1 MGPQRTPVR
10 GTAPFRVAIFGY
22 HSWTSRAPRPGAKT
36 NIRRPKI
43 DAKNPYR
50 THDAGSLRK
59 ENVGETVR
67 LAGWVHRRRDHGGLI
82 FIDLRDRWGITQVT
96 FHPERPEVFATAETL
111 RPEWSVTVE
120 GEVTAR
126 PAGNENPELPTG
138 EIEVQ
143 ATSLRVLNTSE
154 TPPFE
159 IERDRPVDETLRL
172 RYRYLDLR
180 REKMRDNIAFRHRVV
195 KYMRDFLDDRGFLE
209 IETPLLTASTPE
221 GARDYLVPSRLYPG
235 QFYALPQSP
244 QQFKQLLMVAGFE
257 RYFQIAR
264 ALRDEDQ
271 RGDRQPEHT
280 QLDLEMS
287 YTTQDEVLGLIEEL
301 FTGIVED
308 LTEKKIHQKPFPRLT
323 YAEAMDR
330 FGSDKPDIRFGL
342 EIEDVSRVVA
352 SSEFKVFSG
361 AVRSGGSVRGI
372 AVGGLGDLS
381 RGKIEGEITD
391 QAKLGG
397 ARGLAFMKAEPDGLK
412 GPIAKFFSDE
422 EQVQL
427 KESLGAKD
435 GDYLFFVADKD
446 PVVFESLGR
455 LRLYFRDR
463 LGLADDDVL
472 GLCWVTDFPLFEWN
486 EDEGR
491 VEPMH
496 HMFTMP
502 REGDLDLLEAEPL
515 KVIGQLYDLV
525 ANGTELASGSIRIHR
540 PDIQQRVFDVIGINA
555 EEAERRFGAMLTA
568 FRYGA
573 PPHGGIA
580 PGIDRLIMVLRDQP
594 NIREVMAFPK
604 TQAARDEMMD
614 APGPVS
620 EDQLKELHIT
630 PRRRPPDEAGTDPTA
645 RPAEGNN

>member
-1 MGPQRTPVR
+1 L
-10 GTAPFRVAIFGY
+10 
-22 HSWTSRAPRPGAKT
+22 HSQDQG
-36 NIRRPKI
+36 
-43 DAKNPYR
+43 NPYR
-50 THDAGSLRK
+50 TRTAGGLR
-59 ENVGETVR
+59 EGDVGERVR

-82 FIDLRDRWGITQVT
+82 FIDLRDRWGIAQVT
-96 FHPERPEVFATAETL
+96 FHPDRAQVFAAAEQL
-111 RPEWSVTVE
+111 RPEWSISIE
-120 GEVTAR
+120 GEVVRR
-126 PAGNENPELPTG
+126 PEGNENPDLPTG
-138 EIEVQ
+138 AVEVE
-143 ATSLRVLNTSE
+143 ATDLSVLNPSE

-172 RYRYLDLR
+172 KYRYLDLR
-180 REKMRDNIAFRHRVV
+180 RERMKEAIVFRHRVV
-195 KYMRDFLDDRGFLE
+195 KRMRDFLDERGFLE

-221 GARDYLVPSRLYPG
+221 GARDYLVPARLYPG

-287 YTTQDEVLGLIEEL
+287 YATQDEILALVEDLY
-301 FTGIVED
+301 TGIVED
-308 LTEKKIHQKPFPRLT
+308 LTEKTLFRSPFPRLT

-330 FGSDKPDIRFGL
+330 FGTDKPDIRFGL
-342 EIEDVSRVVA
+342 ELTDVSEVA
-352 SSEFKVFSG
+352 RTSEFKVFHG
-361 AVRSGGSVRGI
+361 AVESGGSVRGI
-372 AVGGLGDLS
+372 AVGGLGGLS
-381 RGKIEGEITD
+381 RREIDELAAVAAT
-391 QAKLGG
+391 GG
-397 ARGLAFMKAEPDGLK
+397 ARGLAWLK
-412 GPIAKFFSDE
+412 LEGGSLDGPIAKFFSEEERAALRERFGADE
-422 EQVQL
+422 
-427 KESLGAKD
+427 
-435 GDYLFFVADKD
+435 GDYVFFVADKD
-446 PVVFESLGR
+446 PVVFESLSR
-455 LRLYFRDR
+455 LRLHLRDR
-463 LGLADDDVL
+463 LGLADPDVL
-472 GLCWVTDFPLFEWN
+472 GLCWVTDFPMFEWN

-502 REGDLDLLEAEPL
+502 REEDLPLLETDPL
-515 KVIGQLYDLV
+515 RVIGQLYDLV

-540 PDIQQRVFDVIGINA
+540 PELQQKVFDVIGIGP
-555 EEAERRFGAMLTA
+555 EEAQRRFGAILTA

-580 PGIDRLIMVLRDQP
+580 PGVDRLIMVLRDQP

-620 EDQLKELHIT
+620 EEQLKELHISL
-630 PRRRPPDEAGTDPTA
+630 RRRPEGEPGSDPAA
-645 RPAEGNN
+645 RPSEAN

>member
-1 MGPQRTPVR
+1 MHLQEQ
-10 GTAPFRVAIFGY
+10 
-22 HSWTSRAPRPGAKT
+22 S
-36 NIRRPKI
+36 
-43 DAKNPYR
+43 NPYR
-50 THDAGSLRK
+50 THSAGELRKDDAGEK
-59 ENVGETVR
+59 VR

-96 FHPERPEVFATAETL
+96 FHPELGEVFSSAESL
-111 RPEWSVTVE
+111 RPEWSISVE
-120 GEVTAR
+120 GEVVRR
-126 PAGNENPELPTG
+126 PEGNENPDLPTG
-138 EIEVQ
+138 AIEVE
-143 ATSLRVLNTSE
+143 ATGLEILNPSE

-172 RYRYLDLR
+172 KYRYLDLR
-180 REKMRDNIAFRHRVV
+180 RERMRDKIVFRHRIV
-195 KYMRDFLDDRGFLE
+195 KHMRDYLDERGFVE

-221 GARDYLVPSRLYPG
+221 GARDYLVPARLYPG

-287 YTTQDEVLGLIEEL
+287 YTTQDEILNLVEGLYTE
-301 FTGIVED
+301 IVEQ
-308 LTEKKIHQKPFPRLT
+308 LTHKRLLAKPFPRLS
-323 YAEAMDR
+323 YADAMGR
-330 FGSDKPDIRFGL
+330 FGTDKPDIRFGL
-342 EIEDVSRVVA
+342 ELHDVSPVA
-352 SSEFKVFSG
+352 ADSEFKVFRG
-361 AVRSGGSVRGI
+361 AVESGGSVRGI
-372 AVGGLGDLS
+372 AVGGLEDLTRRQLDELTAVATS
-381 RGKIEGEITD
+381 
-391 QAKLGG
+391 GG
-397 ARGLAFMKAEPDGLK
+397 ARGLAHFRVESNGLRS
-412 GPIAKFFSDE
+412 PVAKFFSE
-422 EQVQL
+422 EQL
-427 KESLGAKD
+427 GTLRESLDARE
-435 GDYLFFVADKD
+435 GDWLFFVADKN

-455 LRLYFRDR
+455 LRLHFRDR
-463 LGLADDDVL
+463 LGLADPDVL
-472 GLCWVTDFPLFEWN
+472 GMSWITDFPLFEWN

-491 VEPMH
+491 IEPMH

-502 REGDLDLLEAEPL
+502 REGDVPLLDSDPL
-515 KVIGQLYDLV
+515 RVIGQLYDLV
-525 ANGTELASGSIRIHR
+525 ANGTELASGSMRIHS
-540 PDIQQRVFDVIGINA
+540 PDLQQKVFDVIGIGS
-555 EEAERRFGAMLTA
+555 EEAQRRFGTILTA

-580 PGIDRLIMVLRDQP
+580 PGVDRLVMLLTDEP

-620 EDQLKELHIT
+620 EEQLKELNISL
-630 PRRRPPDEAGTDPTA
+630 RRRPEGERGSDPAA

>member
-1 MGPQRTPVR
+1 MDP
-10 GTAPFRVAIFGY
+10 
-22 HSWTSRAPRPGAKT
+22 
-36 NIRRPKI
+36 
-43 DAKNPYR
+43 KNPYR
-50 THDAGSLRK
+50 TQDAGGLRK
-59 ENVGETVR
+59 ENVGETAR
-67 LAGWVHRRRDHGGLI
+67 LAGWVHRRRDHGGLV
-82 FIDLRDRWGITQVT
+82 FIDLRDRWGITQIT
-96 FHPERPEVFATAETL
+96 FHPDNAEVFAAAESL
-111 RPEWSVTVE
+111 RPEWSISVE

-126 PAGNENPELPTG
+126 PPGNENTELPTG

-143 ATSLRVLNTSE
+143 ATSLAILNTSE

-172 RYRYLDLR
+172 KYRYLDLR
-180 REKMRDNIAFRHRVV
+180 REKMRDNILFRHRVV
-195 KYMRDFLDDRGFLE
+195 KHIRDFLDAREFVE

-221 GARDYLVPSRLYPG
+221 GARDYLVPARLYPG

-287 YTTQDEVLGLIEEL
+287 YTTQDEVLDLVEKL
-301 FTGIVED
+301 FTEIVEGM
-308 LTEKKIHQKPFPRLT
+308 TEKGILEKPFPRLT
-323 YAEAMDR
+323 YAQAMDR
-330 FGSDKPDIRFGL
+330 YGSDKPDIRFGL
-342 EIEDVSRVVA
+342 EIKDVSDVVA
-352 SSEFKVFSG
+352 GSEFKVFSG
-361 AVRSGGSVRGI
+361 AVASGGSVRGI

-381 RGKIEGEITD
+381 RGRIEGEITD
-391 QAKLGG
+391 VAKTAG
-397 ARGLAFMKAEPDGLK
+397 ARGLAYMKAEEGSLK

-422 EQVQL
+422 EQAAL
-427 KESLGAKD
+427 RESLGTEE

-455 LRLYFRDR
+455 LRLHFRDA
-463 LGLADDDVL
+463 LGLADEGVL
-472 GLCWVTDFPLFEWN
+472 GLCWITDFPLFEWN

-502 REGDLDLLEAEPL
+502 REEDLALLETEPL

-540 PDIQQRVFDVIGINA
+540 PDIQQRVFDVIGIGA

-620 EDQLKELHIT
+620 EDQLKELHIAL
-630 PRRRPPDEAGTDPTA
+630 RRRPEGPRGSDPA
-645 RPAEGNN
+645 SRPSEGNN